1 MNSVL
6 FVALVFGTVGYFFG
20 YLIGNEDGVEQYRD
34 SKDD

>member
-20 YLIGNEDGVEQYRD
+20 YLMGNNDGINSRRE
-34 SKDD
+34 SKDG